1 MLRRAFSSTIFH
13 AALFFAFTTGLF
25 AQPPLIFNRSIYNAA
40 SFIPAGVPSGAV
52 AQGSIFSIFGTRLG
66 PTHSATASSFP
77 LGNSLGGVSI
87 NVIQGATSIAA
98 IPVYVSGAQINAIMP
113 SKAPLGMV
121 SVQVTFNNLK
131 SNMAPVQVA
140 PSQVGIFTA
149 TGTGIGEGVLWN
161 FIAQNNQPVNSPT
174 VTAKPGQV
182 ITLWATGLGPVSYAD
197 NIAPTAENLPVQV
210 QVIVGELAA
219 TVQYSGRSSCCSG
232 VDQIVFT
239 VPNNAPSGC
248 WVPVYVKTAGQYISN
263 FVTMAISP
271 SGGTCTTDV
280 LPQVTSAFIKG
291 QKLGEAIVTRTTTR
305 HDIGTIA
312 PVDVTSDFHVS
323 FAFEPAVKPFPF
335 NPALAFPP
343 SGTCT
348 AYMHQSDL
356 LDADLFS
363 PPLPGII
370 PETMPLDV
378 GPPFMLTGRN
388 GTKTLSTGFS
398 AGLLNPTAGLLGAMI
413 SNNILPGTLFLDPG
427 SYTLQGFGGTE
438 VGKFTTNF
446 TIPQPLTWT
455 NRLQT
460 NLVPRTQPLTIN
472 WTGGDSGQTVAIIGF
487 GDDLPSNSSTVFACI
502 APPGATSFTVP
513 TDILSTLP
521 AGRTDPLRSKDVL
534 YLMTLAGGS
543 LKPINATGLDVG
555 LTSFYSIIGKT
566 VYWQ

>member
-1 MLRRAFSSTIFH
+1 M
-13 AALFFAFTTGLF
+13 TGLF
-25 AQPPLIFNRSIYNAA
+25 AQPPLIFNRSVYNAA
-40 SFIPAGVPSGAV
+40 SFIPSGVPSGAI

-66 PTHSATASSFP
+66 PTTAVSASSFP
-77 LGNSLGGVSI
+77 LGQSLGGVSI
-87 NVIQGATSIAA
+87 NIIQGATSIPVY
-98 IPVYVSGAQINAIMP
+98 PVYVSGAQINAIMP
-113 SKAPLGMV
+113 SKAPVGMA

-131 SNMAPVQVA
+131 SNMAPVQIA

-161 FIAQNNQPVNSPT
+161 FISQKDQPVNSPT
-174 VTAKPGQV
+174 ITAKSGQV

-197 NIAPTAENLPVQV
+197 NIAPTAGNLPVQV
-210 QVIVGELAA
+210 QVFVGGQPA
-219 TVQYSGRSSCCSG
+219 TVQYSGRSSCCAG

-248 WVPVYVKTAGQYISN
+248 WVPVYVKTAGASISN
-263 FVTMAISP
+263 FVTMAINP

-280 LPQVTSAFIKG
+280 LPQVTAAFIKG

-305 HDIGTIA
+305 HDIGTVA
-312 PVDVTSDFHVS
+312 PVDVTSDYHVS

-348 AYMHQSDL
+348 AYMHGSDL
-356 LDADLFS
+356 LDASLYS
-363 PPLPGII
+363 PPLPGIA

-378 GPPFMLTGRN
+378 GPPYMLTGPN
-388 GTKTLSTGFS
+388 GTQTLSAGFS
-398 AGLLNPTAGLLGAMI
+398 LATAGYLGGLI
-413 SNNILPGTLFLDPG
+413 SNNILPSTLFLNPG
-427 SYTLQGFGGTE
+427 PYTLQGFGGTE
-438 VGKFTTNF
+438 VGPFKTTF
-446 TIPQPLTWT
+446 TIPTPPTWT

-460 NLVPRTQPLTIN
+460 NIVPRSQPLTIS
-472 WTGGDSGQTVAIIGF
+472 WTGGDSGQTVAILGF
-487 GDDLPSNSSTVFACI
+487 GDDLPTNASTVFVCI

-521 AGRTDPLRSKDVL
+521 AGRPYNPLQSKDVI